1 MWTYCLFCETVKCDL
16 IARSI
21 ERDFG
26 CIAISPKQIQHTWSR
41 GKMVDIVHDLL
52 PGYVFV
58 YAEQEPLDV
67 RCAQSIQGVI
77 RCLCTTDKR
86 NELSGDDEIFA
97 MMLLHKNGVIG
108 KTKVYEEGQR
118 IRICE
123 GVYEGLETRIL
134 KVNRHKGRM
143 QIDIPFANRHI
154 RTWVEFEI
162 VKSTEQKMPSGGG
175 LIRQSSQ
182 PGSDRSPE

>member
-1 MWTYCLFCETVKCDL
+1 MLTYCLFCETIKCDL
-16 IARSI
+16 VARSI
-21 ERDFG
+21 EQDLG
-26 CIAISPKQIQHTWSR
+26 CVAFSPKRVQHTWSA

-58 YAEQEPLDV
+58 YAEREPLDIRRV
-67 RCAQSIQGVI
+67 QATQGVI
-77 RCLCTTDKR
+77 RCLSTADKQYA
-86 NELSGDDEIFA
+86 LSGSDERFA
-97 MMLLHKNGVIG
+97 LMLLHNKGVIG

-118 IRICE
+118 IRVCE

-134 KVNRHKGRM
+134 KVDRQKGRM

-162 VKSTEQKMPSGGG
+162 VEDPK
-175 LIRQSSQ
+175 
-182 PGSDRSPE
+182 